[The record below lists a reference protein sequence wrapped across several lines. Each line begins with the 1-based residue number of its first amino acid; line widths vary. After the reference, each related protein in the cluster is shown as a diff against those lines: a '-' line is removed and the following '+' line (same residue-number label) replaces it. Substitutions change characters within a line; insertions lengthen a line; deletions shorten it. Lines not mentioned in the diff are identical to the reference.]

1 MREIIFDTE
10 TTGFKPEEGE
20 RIVEIGA
27 IEMENRVATGRTFHE
42 YLSPEGKEVNPGALQ
57 VHGLTNE
64 FLADKKTF
72 KQVADE
78 FLAFIDG
85 AHLVAHNASF
95 DMNFINHEL
104 KWIGKPPIDNEWV
117 IDTLQIA
124 RKKHPMAQ
132 NSLDRLCERYKIDNT
147 KRTKHGALLDSE
159 LLAEVY
165 IELLG
170 GRQTSLVLEN
180 QNEGADQQ
188 GQVNYSS
195 SADKPKRTTQLASL
209 VTSEELEAHAAFVET
224 LGEEAIWK
232 KYSN

>member
-10 TTGFKPEEGE
+10 TTGFRPEEGE
-20 RIVEIGA
+20 RVIEIGA
-27 IEMENRVATGRTFHE
+27 IEMVNRNPTGRTFHH
-42 YLSPEGKEVNPGALQ
+42 YLNPEGKEVNPGAFQ
-57 VHGLTNE
+57 VHGLSNE

-72 KQVADE
+72 GEIVDE
-78 FLAFIDG
+78 FIEFIDG

-104 KWIGKPPIDNEWV
+104 ARVKRVPIDDSVV
-117 IDTLQIA
+117 IDTLQLA

-170 GRQTSLVLEN
+170 GRQASLELDSGVEGKQDSAGFEIN
-180 QNEGADQQ
+180 QTAKPVRPSPLPSRVTESEMVAHAKFVEDLGEDAIWRR
-188 GQVNYSS
+188 YSS
-195 SADKPKRTTQLASL
+195 
-209 VTSEELEAHAAFVET
+209 
-224 LGEEAIWK
+224 
-232 KYSN
+232 